1 MTRDRAFDRARLLA
15 VRGDLEAAT
24 RATDEALR
32 EEPHHRGA
40 LLLKAQLLL
49 EARDGEEALRLNERA
64 VELFEHSSEAWN
76 ALARCRHA
84 LGDDALALT
93 AAEEA
98 RRLLGEG
105 DNFRQAAPVYLTLL
119 WCLREMRRYREA
131 LDVAEEGLALV
142 PDAILAQWAATVEEE
157 LAEAEQER
165 C

>member
-1 MTRDRAFDRARLLA
+1 ME
-15 VRGDLEAAT
+15 VEI
-24 RATDEALR
+24 
-32 EEPHHRGA
+32 EPHGNGLTDRNLFGHGKSLDFSYRDDANGIWRHIA
-40 LLLKAQLLL
+40 YDDPSLAGSHHQLHYAAGKGV
-49 EARDGEEALRLNERA
+49 EPRIGHARDDPVGQHGPR
-64 VELFEHSSEAWN
+64 
-76 ALARCRHA
+76 
-84 LGDDALALT
+84 
-93 AAEEA
+93 EEA